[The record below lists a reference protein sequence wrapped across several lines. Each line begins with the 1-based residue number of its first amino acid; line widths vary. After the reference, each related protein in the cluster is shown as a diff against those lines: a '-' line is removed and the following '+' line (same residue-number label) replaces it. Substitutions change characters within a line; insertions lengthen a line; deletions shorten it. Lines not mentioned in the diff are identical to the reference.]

1 MNEYKYYK
9 MCIKKDDDYF
19 EEQINFRVV
28 YSTDTDII
36 KEENSKACIEYDL
49 SSGQLSLECNF
60 DNVGKYITNDEFVAI
75 RNDSEIE
82 TSLLDMVYGAMTFSD
97 NIGIRTYNTYGRIKT
112 RENFLNEIC
121 DIINSHCE
129 VKVSWKYITDD
140 EDLNNQRIIDNM
152 YSIRPWAQEGLEDFL
167 NIYTNGCIYTGY
179 YFDYGQYEFEDY
191 WIKYGDKIFEMF
203 NHVHGPTCL
212 MWDDTRGECGY
223 CGIDYEEVIED
234 GGYCA
239 GIQEEMLHLIDICI
253 FCGPKVLMYYG
264 QKNNIDYKLIY
275 DVINDY
281 SEFYE
286 KDKYENLI
294 EKWNL
299 VHNHSYVFSKLD
311 YNVDESTTLYEK
323 SIDELKQILKNYEM
337 FERWDK
343 IRKRMSSYRIHIG
356 IVHCNDKKELDIKRD
371 DLYITKSFD
380 KDCQN
385 YFEWLVTF
393 NNEEVYDND
402 GGSYK
407 YEDVIDLNANIE
419 WINIEMLENLEMLYD
434 IKPLKIKEV

>member
-1 MNEYKYYK
+1 MNEYNYYK
-9 MCIKKDDDYF
+9 ICINKDNEYS
-19 EEQINFRVV
+19 EELINFRIV
-28 YSTDTDII
+28 SWTDKNII
-36 KEENSKACIEYDL
+36 KEENSKASIEYNL
-49 SSGQLSLECNF
+49 SSGLISLECNF
-60 DNVGKYITNDEFVAI
+60 NNPNKYITEDEFVAI
-75 RNDSEIE
+75 RSDSNVNM
-82 TSLLDMVYGAMTFSD
+82 SLLDMVYGEMTFSE
-97 NIGIRTYNTYGRIKT
+97 NIGIRTYNTYGRMKT
-112 RENFLNEIC
+112 RETFLNNVC
-121 DIINSHCE
+121 DIINSHCGCQ
-129 VKVSWKYITDD
+129 VSWKYITDD

-152 YSIRPWAQEGLEDFL
+152 YSIRPWAQEGLEEFL

-239 GIQEEMLHLIDICI
+239 GIQEEMLHLIDICV
-253 FCGPKVLMYYG
+253 FCGPRVLMYYG

-281 SEFYE
+281 GEFYE

-299 VHNHSYVFSKLD
+299 VHNYNYVFKKLD

-343 IRKRMSSYRIHIG
+343 IRKKMNSYRIHIG
-356 IVHCNDKKELDIKRD
+356 IVHCDDKKELDVKRD

-407 YEDVIDLNANIE
+407 YEDVINLNADIE
-419 WINIEMLENLEMLYD
+419 WINIEMLENLEILYD
-434 IKPLKIKEV
+434 IKPFKIKEV